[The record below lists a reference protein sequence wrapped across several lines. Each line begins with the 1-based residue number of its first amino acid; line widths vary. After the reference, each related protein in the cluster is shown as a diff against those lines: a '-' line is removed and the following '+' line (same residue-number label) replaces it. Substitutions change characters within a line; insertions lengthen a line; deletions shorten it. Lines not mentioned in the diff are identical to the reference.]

1 MRLQQTTSEAGT
13 RIPYTLHTRYQGS
26 GGAPKGS
33 FEAWEL
39 CRQQNETSVNG
50 SIASAVNSE
59 WQFSASWQVPSRQ
72 SQLLSI

>member
-1 MRLQQTTSEAGT
+1 MRLQETASKAGT
-13 RIPYTLHTRYQGS
+13 QIPYTLHIRYQGS
-26 GGAPKGS
+26 RGAPKGS
-33 FEAWEL
+33 YEAWEF

-59 WQFSASWQVPSRQ
+59 WQFNASWKVASHQ